1 GLSNQEAATRLQ
13 RYGLNKLP
21 EGRRAGWI
29 RLFFRQFKSA
39 LIYVLLVAAMI
50 SAAIG
55 EVGDAAFIMAVLLI
69 NAVVGTIQEYKAE
82 TSAQALKH
90 IMQISARVIRDGHRR
105 QIDSAELVPGDVVL
119 LEAGDAV
126 PADIRLLAGKELQAD
141 ESLLTGESLPV
152 EKDARALIDDPQAP
166 LGDRSNLL
174 HAATHVIEGRAM
186 GVVCRTAGHTEVGR
200 IAASLEAAAALPP
213 LVLRLRR
220 FTLVIAVVTLG
231 FIIALAAGQLLRGA
245 DLIETFF
252 FAIALAVSAIPEGL
266 PVAIT
271 VALAIASHRM
281 AARNVI
287 VRLLPAV
294 EGLGTCTLIASDK
307 TGTLTA
313 NKLTAKRLHL
323 ADGYPVDI
331 GGDGFAPQGDLGHQG
346 GLIDPVHMD
355 DINRLAVTGTLCN
368 EAEYWTDED
377 GVHYNGDTVDVAFLV
392 FAAKLGITQQ
402 TLTLAHPQL
411 GSIPFQAARRYA
423 ASFNRHE
430 DIARVH
436 VKGAAEAVLPMCKN
450 IDEGEVGKTLNGLT
464 SGGYRVLALAS
475 GDVPMEQAE
484 HSDPR
489 ALKELTFL
497 GFTGFIDPVRE
508 QVPEALAKC
517 RNAGIQVAMVTG
529 DHPVTA
535 LAIARQLGIAA
546 SETEVMTGARLREL
560 EGDSDKLA
568 DTIRHTRVFA
578 RVEPVHKT
586 LIVKAFQKAGHYVAV
601 TGDGVNDAPALRAAN
616 IGVAMGCS
624 GTDVARQAADLIL
637 TDDNFAS
644 IVNGVEEGRVAYDNV
659 RKVIWLLIS
668 TGASEILLFFLAFV
682 FKLPLPM
689 DAVQL
694 LWLNL
699 VTNGIQDVALAF
711 EQKEPGV
718 LDRPPRP

>member
-1 GLSNQEAATRLQ
+1 MASGTLDTTTEEVRERPWHTLTPEEALHSLGASEQGLSNQEAAARLQ

-21 EGRRAGWI
+21 EGHRAGWI
-29 RLFFRQFKSA
+29 SLFFRQFKSA

-55 EVGDAAFIMAVLLI
+55 EIGDAAFIMAVLLI

-152 EKDARALIDDPQAP
+152 EKDARAVIDDPQAA

-200 IAASLEAAAALPP
+200 IAASLGAAAALPP

-231 FIIALAAGQLLRGA
+231 FIIALAAGELLRGA
-245 DLIETFF
+245 DLVETFL

-331 GGDGFAPQGDLGHQG
+331 GGEGFAPQGDLSHQG

-377 GVHYNGDTVDVAFLV
+377 GAHYNGDTVDVAFLV

-402 TLTLAHPQL
+402 TLDPGPPPAGVHSLPGRPPLCGLLQPARGHRPGPRQRGGRGGPAHVQEYRRGRGRGNPQRPDKRRLSGPGPGL
-411 GSIPFQAARRYA
+411 GRRVHGAGRARRPL
-423 ASFNRHE
+423 RTE
-430 DIARVH
+430 
-436 VKGAAEAVLPMCKN
+436 GAHLSR
-450 IDEGEVGKTLNGLT
+450 L
-464 SGGYRVLALAS
+464 
-475 GDVPMEQAE
+475 
-484 HSDPR
+484 H
-489 ALKELTFL
+489 
-497 GFTGFIDPVRE
+497 
-508 QVPEALAKC
+508 
-517 RNAGIQVAMVTG
+517 GI
-529 DHPVTA
+529 HRP
-535 LAIARQLGIAA
+535 
-546 SETEVMTGARLREL
+546 GA
-560 EGDSDKLA
+560 
-568 DTIRHTRVFA
+568 
-578 RVEPVHKT
+578 
-586 LIVKAFQKAGHYVAV
+586 
-601 TGDGVNDAPALRAAN
+601 
-616 IGVAMGCS
+616 
-624 GTDVARQAADLIL
+624 
-637 TDDNFAS
+637 
-644 IVNGVEEGRVAYDNV
+644 
-659 RKVIWLLIS
+659 
-668 TGASEILLFFLAFV
+668 
-682 FKLPLPM
+682 
-689 DAVQL
+689 
-694 LWLNL
+694 
-699 VTNGIQDVALAF
+699 
-711 EQKEPGV
+711 
-718 LDRPPRP
+718 